1 MLKERIIENH
11 WEGALLRRCTTKIGE
26 WCGWLLG
33 VTVESG
39 HNSVTVSETNGAVT
53 NWSTFARPL
62 SLPHSVQELHLP
74 VFDWDQA
81 CPACIFGSLVI
92 FQPASGRVA
101 AMVAG
106 KQALIDAIRA
116 NGMVGAPLDIK
127 MA

>member
-1 MLKERIIENH
+1 ML
-11 WEGALLRRCTTKIGE
+11 
-26 WCGWLLG
+26 
-33 VTVESG
+33 
-39 HNSVTVSETNGAVT
+39 TNREHMSASYGAVT

-81 CPACIFGSLVI
+81 CPACVFGSLVI

-116 NGMVGAPLDIK
+116 NGMVGAPLDIQ